1 MNKFLTLTATTL
13 AATLALAPAAKSVN
27 VDPGHM
33 ALAQAIVSTG
43 LDLKINPAA
52 CFTKTDTHGWYWA
65 ARRELVICQ
74 ENATQIGVEVRWTS
88 EDFDTLRHEA
98 HHLAQDCVDG
108 STDGDIQNIYKNS
121 PAFVTSVLSQRNI
134 GSIIDSY
141 IDRGEATVRTELEAF
156 AVAAVNDTAEQVRD
170 IKNYCF

>member
-1 MNKFLTLTATTL
+1 MNKSSNI
-13 AATLALAPAAKSVN
+13 AATSLAIALSLAPAAQASN

-33 ALAQAIVSTG
+33 ALGHAIVSTG
-43 LDLKINPAA
+43 LNLKINPAP
-52 CFTKTDTHGWYWA
+52 CFTKTSAQGWYWA
-65 ARRELVICQ
+65 ARNELVICQ
-74 ENATQIGVEVRWTS
+74 ENATQVDVEVRWTA

-98 HHLAQDCVDG
+98 HHLIQDCVDG
-108 STDGDIQNIYKNS
+108 SINGDIQNIYADS
-121 PAFVTSVLSQRNI
+121 PGFVVSVLSQRHI

-141 IDRGEATVRTELEAF
+141 RDSGEATVRTELEAF